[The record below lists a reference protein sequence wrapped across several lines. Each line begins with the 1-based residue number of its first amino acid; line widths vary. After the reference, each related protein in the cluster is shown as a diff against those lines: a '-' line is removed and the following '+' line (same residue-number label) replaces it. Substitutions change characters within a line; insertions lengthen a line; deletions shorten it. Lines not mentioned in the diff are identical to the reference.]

1 MKSFIALILLHCAA
15 ASQAQVE
22 PPNLVPVTPQLVTSG
37 QPSADWLRKLKSEG
51 YDAVIY
57 LAPPT
62 VPDAVR
68 DEALIVAGQGLVFIN
83 LPIAFEQPNAQ
94 HLDQF
99 SALMKSLA
107 GRKVLVH
114 CQVNLRASTM
124 VFLHRAT
131 ALRDDPVAA
140 WALVSRI
147 WVPEG
152 AWRELV
158 RSQLQRHG
166 VTFDPF

>member
-1 MKSFIALILLHCAA
+1 MKSFIAPILLLCAVA
-15 ASQAQVE
+15 VQAQAE
-22 PPNLVPVTPQLVTSG
+22 PPNLVPVSPQLVTSG
-37 QPSADWLRKLKSEG
+37 QPSADWLRSLKSKG
-51 YDAVIY
+51 YDAVVY

-62 VPDAVR
+62 VPDAVP
-68 DEALIVAGQGLVFIN
+68 DEALIVASQGLVFIN
-83 LPIAFEQPNAQ
+83 LPIAFDQPDAK

-124 VFLHRAT
+124 VFLYRAT
-131 ALRDDPVAA
+131 ALRDDPAAA

-147 WVPEG
+147 WVPDG
-152 AWRELV
+152 PWRDLV
-158 RSQLQRHG
+158 QSQLKRHE
-166 VTFDPF
+166 VKFDPF